1 MKRSK
6 TSKAWMK
13 QHVNDSYVQ
22 QAKAHGYRARSAYKL
37 LEIDAKDKLL
47 HTGMRVVD
55 LGSAPG
61 GWSQVAAQKLA
72 GSGQVYALDILDMVP
87 LAGVHFIQGDFTE
100 ASVLQ
105 ALSTQLQGKPVD
117 LVISDMAPNIS
128 GITLSDQAKSYY
140 LAELARDF
148 ALEHLQVEGGFLVK
162 VFQGGDFEQYLKSI
176 RAAFKAVHIRKP
188 DASRNQSKEVYVVA
202 KGLKNLSSAP
212 RAPGEIG
219 LE

>member
-13 QHVNDSYVQ
+13 QHVNDTYVQ
-22 QAKAHGYRARSAYKL
+22 QAKAQGYRARSSYKL
-37 LEIDAKDKLL
+37 LEIDDKDHLIRP
-47 HTGMRVVD
+47 GMRIVD

-72 GSGQVYALDILDMVP
+72 GNGHVYALDILEMTP
-87 LAGVHFIQGDFTE
+87 MAGVSFIQGDFTE
-100 ASVLQ
+100 ESVLA
-105 ALSTQLQGKPVD
+105 ALVAQLNGKPVD
-117 LVISDMAPNIS
+117 LVISDIAPNIS

-148 ALEHLQVEGGFLVK
+148 AFSHLQLEGAFLVK
-162 VFQGGDFEQYLKSI
+162 VFQGGDFDSYLKSL
-176 RAAFKAVHIRKP
+176 RLAFTKVQIRKP
-188 DASRNQSKEVYVVA
+188 DASRNQSKEVYLVA
-202 KGLKNLSSAP
+202 KGFKAP
-212 RAPGEIG
+212 RTGQELG